1 VDRLLIIIL
10 FLFSTYSFA
19 DFNAKVLRIIDG
31 DTVHVKDNMANKIYK
46 VRLLGIDAPEKNQN
60 YGKQSASFLK
70 EIIEEKYIKIISTPT
85 KNNTYT
91 VDRYNR
97 VLGKIIFEN
106 QDINHLMIEKGMAWH
121 YKKYKNNQPI
131 EDQQS
136 YNEAEISARKNNIGL
151 WSTNNPMPPW
161 SWRKINRKR

>member
-1 VDRLLIIIL
+1 MDRLLIIIL

-131 EDQQS
+131 EDQKS